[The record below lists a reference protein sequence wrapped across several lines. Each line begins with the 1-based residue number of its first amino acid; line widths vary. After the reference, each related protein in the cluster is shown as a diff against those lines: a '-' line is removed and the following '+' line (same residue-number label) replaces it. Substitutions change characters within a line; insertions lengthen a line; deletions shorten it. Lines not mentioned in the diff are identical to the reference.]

1 MLNFSTV
8 NMYNVVLI
16 NSVHNVTIYDTIV
29 IKKNK
34 NELTLQLIFFK
45 LTSSFWILLQL
56 TSCFLRHFITAFSSL
71 LVSPSFPSC
80 VESSSCLFEC
90 SVRLCFY
97 TSHEWRLPLPGLQV
111 RVVHPAPTCSLPG
124 ATSVILLYR
133 KKNIFRIFCPNRDL
147 NGQAESEWI
156 VINFGE
162 KHDSL
167 LVKCSHGRCRL
178 NPEHKSCFKTRLLF

>member
-1 MLNFSTV
+1 MSR
-8 NMYNVVLI
+8 
-16 NSVHNVTIYDTIV
+16 SIYDTIV
-29 IKKNK
+29 IKRIKNSPYSWFF
-34 NELTLQLIFFK
+34 LTHAKFPESSPTDVLFS
-45 LTSSFWILLQL
+45 SSFQL
-56 TSCFLRHFITAFSSL
+56 TAFVLFSSSL
-71 LVSPSFPSC
+71 LVSPSFPSS

-97 TSHEWRLPLPGLQV
+97 TAHEWRLPLPGLQV

-133 KKNIFRIFCPNRDL
+133 KKNMFRIFCPNRDL
-147 NGQAESEWI
+147 NGQAEIEWI

-167 LVKCSHGRCRL
+167 LVKCLHGRCMFL
-178 NPEHKSCFKTRLLF
+178 APSGFDCCITFACTPSP